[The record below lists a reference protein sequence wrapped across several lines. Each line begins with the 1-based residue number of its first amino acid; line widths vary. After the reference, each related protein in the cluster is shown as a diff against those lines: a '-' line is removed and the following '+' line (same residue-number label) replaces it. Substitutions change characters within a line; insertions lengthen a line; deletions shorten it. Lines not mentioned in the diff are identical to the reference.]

1 MVAAAIVGSA
11 VVGGAVA
18 SAASSKA
25 SKSADKATEAQANAA
40 REAQDISRDELAWN
54 KERYAADKPLRDEAA
69 QASIGLMR
77 QQALTAGKQDALA
90 DEYAAYNRTTF
101 RPLEQRIVSEAQAYD
116 TPERRAAAQ
125 AAAAAD
131 VETAFNGSMA
141 GMQRQLGRAGVAP
154 GTGRSMAL
162 QQDAALAR
170 AGALAGATTGASRQI
185 EALGTARLADAAN
198 LGRGLPSAQTA
209 AVGTAL
215 QAGNSAVNSGTGAI
229 NQSAAG
235 MGAMNQAFGAGV
247 QGQSVAGSLYGQG
260 ATNYMRQAALYGDM
274 AGQAMSGVGG
284 FLGSPTGQR
293 WLTSLGG

>member
-11 VVGGAVA
+11 VVGAVAA
-18 SAASSKA
+18 SAASENA
-25 SKSADKATEAQANAA
+25 SDAANRATDAQAGAA
-40 REAQDISRDELAWN
+40 RDAQAIGSQELAWN

-77 QQALTAGKQDALA
+77 QQAITAAKQDALG
-90 DEYAAYNRTTF
+90 DEYAAYNRNTF

-131 VETAFNGSMA
+131 VESAYGSSMA
-141 GMQRQLGRAGVAP
+141 GLNRQLGRAGVVP
-154 GTGRSMAL
+154 GSGRSMAL
-162 QQDAALAR
+162 QQDAALAH
-170 AGALAGATTGASRQI
+170 AGALAGATTGASRQV
-185 EALGTARLADAAN
+185 ETLGAARLADAAN

-235 MGAMNQAFGAGV
+235 MGLMNGAFGGAM
-247 QGQSVAGSLYGQG
+247 QGDSVAGNLYGQG
-260 ATNYMRQAALYGDM
+260 ATNYMRQAALYSDM
-274 AGQAMSGVGG
+274 AGKAMSGVGG
-284 FLGSPTGQR
+284 FLGTPAGQA
-293 WLTSLGG
+293 WLKG